1 MTGAQVDALIRIM
14 PPRHGADE
22 EVDWDAAE
30 AQLCTRLP
38 ADYRAFMAVYGGGSI
53 GGQLSI
59 LLPLPVDSVLSG
71 GTIAGETPNL
81 RHYWEEEGGVAGTEP
96 GADAVM
102 AWGVGCS
109 NPDLLGWLMTG
120 PDPGQWPVVVWRR
133 HVPWGE
139 PSLALF
145 DCGMVEFVRRLL
157 LAGFDQC
164 PLSDVSLWGR
174 IEPFVHWREQD
185 RRFLAGLDPI
195 TGEPDPTAD
204 MFKGWDRS

>member
-1 MTGAQVDALIRIM
+1 MTGAQVDALVRIM
-14 PPRHGADE
+14 PPAHGAGE
-22 EVDWDAAE
+22 EVDWDTAE
-30 AQLCTRLP
+30 AQIGTRLP
-38 ADYRAFMAVYGGGSI
+38 ADYRAFMAVYGGGNI

-59 LLPLPVDSVLSG
+59 LLPLPVDSVWSG

-81 RHYWEEEGGVAGTEP
+81 RHYWEEEGGLAGTEL

-102 AWGVGCS
+102 AWGVGSS
-109 NPDLLGWLMTG
+109 NPDLLGWLKTG
-120 PDPGQWPVVVWRR
+120 PDPDRWPVVVWRR
-133 HVPWGE
+133 HVSWGE

-145 DCGMVEFVRRLL
+145 DCGMAEFVRRLL
-157 LAGFDQC
+157 LAEFDRC
-164 PLSDVSLWGR
+164 PLSDLSLWGR

-204 MFKGWDRS
+204 MFKGWDRP

>member
-1 MTGAQVDALIRIM
+1 MAAAQVDALTRIM
-14 PPRHGADE
+14 PPTHGADE

-30 AQLCTRLP
+30 KQLSARLP

-59 LLPLPVDSVLSG
+59 LLPLPVDSVWGG

-81 RHYWEEEGGVAGTEP
+81 RHHWEEEGGVAGTELE
-96 GADAVM
+96 ADAVL

-109 NPDLLGWLMTG
+109 NPDLLGWLMSG
-120 PDPGQWPVVVWRR
+120 SDPDQWPVVVYRR
-133 HVPWGE
+133 HVSWGE

-145 DCGMVEFVRRLL
+145 ECGMAEFLRRLL
-157 LAGFDQC
+157 LGEFDKC

-195 TGEPDPTAD
+195 TGEPDPYAD
-204 MFKGWDRS
+204 MFQSWSRP